1 MPDEFDDYSTL
12 VINLNTNKIFSK
24 IALDHNHKQV
34 SAKVKR
40 VLEELDK
47 VEVRKNMEEHHDL
60 GLKPQIKF
68 QQDIR
73 NLRRFFLNKVIH
85 LHIVKRRIKNRI

>member
-68 QQDIR
+68 QQDITKPKEVLLEQGNPFAYR
-73 NLRRFFLNKVIH
+73 
-85 LHIVKRRIKNRI
+85 